1 MQQGR
6 SEGVIPFILLFL
18 LLFYAHSKIYDLL
31 AYLYDQIKEK
41 HRKIFPP
48 KPKQNKIHEPVQT
61 DVPVQTHEAVQ
72 ESVAQPH
79 ESVKGG

>member
-6 SEGVIPFILLFL
+6 FEGVIPFILLFL

-31 AYLYDQIKEK
+31 AYLYDIIKEK
-41 HRKIFPP
+41 YRKIFPP
-48 KPKQNKIHEPVQT
+48 KPKQNKINEPVQADMT
-61 DVPVQTHEAVQ
+61 VQAREAVQ
-72 ESVAQPH
+72 ESAAQPH